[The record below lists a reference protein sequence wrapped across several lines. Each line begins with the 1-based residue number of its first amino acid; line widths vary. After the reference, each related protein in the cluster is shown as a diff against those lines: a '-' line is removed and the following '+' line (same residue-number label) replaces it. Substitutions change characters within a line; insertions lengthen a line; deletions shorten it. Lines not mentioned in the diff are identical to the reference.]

1 MQPSSPMKYILL
13 LLSASCFHIAS
24 GQFNDTTNYYI
35 NVASTGIVNKT
46 NEGSSYMLN
55 NNLRFSVSKKRVSLN
70 TTSSWIYGRQQD
82 HLTNNDVASA
92 LDVNLYNKGNRRFY
106 YWGLGTY
113 ESSFSLKIHHR
124 LQTGL
129 GVGYNIIDRA
139 NAVVILSDGILY
151 EKSDLYASSEISS
164 NDYETFRNSFRLK
177 FRWVILDNV
186 VLDGADFL
194 QHSLP
199 DRKDYIIRST
209 TNLSI
214 KLRKWL
220 GFTTSVTYNKLARTR
235 RENLLLNFGLSVE
248 KYF

>member
-1 MQPSSPMKYILL
+1 MKYLL
-13 LLSASCFHIAS
+13 LLLLAAGCFHIAS
-24 GQFNDTTNYYI
+24 GQFNDTTNYYV
-35 NVASTGIVNKT
+35 NYASTGIINKT
-46 NEGSSYMLN
+46 NEGSSYVLN
-55 NNLRFSVSKKRVSLN
+55 NNLRFSISKKRVSLN
-70 TTSSWIYGRQQD
+70 TTNSWIYGRQQD
-82 HLTNNDVASA
+82 NLTNNDVTSA
-92 LDVNLYNKGNRRFY
+92 LDFNLYNKGDRRRFY

-164 NDYETFRNSFRLK
+164 NDYETSRNSFRLK

-186 VLDGADFL
+186 VLDGSDFL
-194 QHSLP
+194 QHSLE

-209 TNLSI
+209 TNLSV

-220 GFTTSVTYNKLARTR
+220 SFTTSVTYNKLARNR
-235 RENLLLNFGLSVE
+235 RENLLLNFGLSIE